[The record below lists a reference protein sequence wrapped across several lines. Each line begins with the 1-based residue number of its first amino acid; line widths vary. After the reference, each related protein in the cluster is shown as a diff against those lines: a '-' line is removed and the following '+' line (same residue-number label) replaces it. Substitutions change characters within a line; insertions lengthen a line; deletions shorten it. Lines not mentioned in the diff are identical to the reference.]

1 MTEAVKPSREDQL
14 SEMGP
19 SEGGIRSPSTKEEAI
34 MSSRSE
40 FFSPMS
46 GRLSQADTTD
56 GYTSLCYVIRNF
68 LAPIVPLHRELEF
81 EKQELAK
88 RPDFTL
94 TAAFQ
99 RFTAS
104 VHAKLSEQ
112 DIYFGF

>member
-1 MTEAVKPSREDQL
+1 MT
-14 SEMGP
+14 
-19 SEGGIRSPSTKEEAI
+19 
-34 MSSRSE
+34 
-40 FFSPMS
+40 
-46 GRLSQADTTD
+46 GRLSQTDTTD
-56 GYTSLCYVIRNF
+56 GYTSLCYVVRNF
-68 LAPIVPLHRELEF
+68 LAPIVPLHRQLEL

-112 DIYFGF
+112 DVYFGFQLLGVQCDLADARLFVDRYDQDGDLRVSYFEFQNVLLPQ